1 MVSGINMMTKQVN
14 VTVDIDIARVMLG
27 IAGLDI
33 KGKSDD
39 EVFEQVL
46 EMMTDYGGTGE
57 VVENISLT
65 EKEFDT
71 YDELDPE
78 LGE

>member
-14 VTVDIDIARVMLG
+14 VTVDIDVARVMLG
-27 IAGLDI
+27 IAGFDI

-78 LGE
+78 LG

>member
-1 MVSGINMMTKQVN
+1 MISGINMMTKQVN
-14 VTVDIDIARVMLG
+14 VTVDIDVARTMLNL
-27 IAGLDI
+27 AGFDI

-46 EMMTDYGGTGE
+46 DIMIDYGGTGE
-57 VVENISLT
+57 VVENVSLT
-65 EKEFDT
+65 ETELDT
-71 YDELDPE
+71 YDDFDPE